1 MNVMTQVAVDE
12 QDRADAPYRLAS
24 SETRRRGGRSVVEVG
39 GRKIGGEH
47 FALIAGLCA
56 IEEREQTLAAAQTAG
71 RCDRGQADRRGGL
84 T

>member
-12 QDRADAPYRLAS
+12 EDRADAPYRLAC
-24 SETRRRGGRSVVEVG
+24 SETRRGGRSVVEVG

-56 IEEREQTLAAAQTAG
+56 IEEREQTLAAAQTGQDAAIAG
-71 RCDRGQADRRGGL
+71 KRIGAAV
-84 T
+84 